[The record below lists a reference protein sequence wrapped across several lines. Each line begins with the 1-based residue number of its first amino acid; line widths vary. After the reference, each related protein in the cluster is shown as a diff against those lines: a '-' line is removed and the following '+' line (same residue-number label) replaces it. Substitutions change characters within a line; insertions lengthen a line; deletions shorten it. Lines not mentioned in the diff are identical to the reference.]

1 MGLRR
6 LRRPRT
12 LSRGVGAPRRTGIA
26 GGVPLPS
33 PHVARDCSSLWF
45 ESRPVGRPGV
55 RPWSAPAAR
64 PCGLTCGGRPR
75 RSAGDTGADHAVQG
89 GAMATIT
96 VREYERA
103 VRLVDGRVRDVLGPG
118 RHRYRRR
125 RTELYVVDVR
135 PQLLTVAGQEMLT
148 SDGITVRLTAVVC
161 TAVTDPRLH
170 LTASQDAQAELY
182 VAVQQALRTA
192 VAGLTLD
199 ALLNTR
205 TTLGAELLDEV
216 RAVAQRV
223 GRSVAEV
230 AVRDVMLPGDLRRA
244 YAETALARER
254 G

>member
-1 MGLRR
+1 
-6 LRRPRT
+6 
-12 LSRGVGAPRRTGIA
+12 
-26 GGVPLPS
+26 
-33 PHVARDCSSLWF
+33 
-45 ESRPVGRPGV
+45 
-55 RPWSAPAAR
+55 
-64 PCGLTCGGRPR
+64 
-75 RSAGDTGADHAVQG
+75 
-89 GAMATIT
+89 MATIT

-199 ALLNTR
+199 ALRNTR

-254 G
+254 GRAELERARVEAATLRSLANTARLLEEHPVLLQLRTVQVAEQPGTQVRLTMSG